1 VGADVSFGREVVEA
15 HLKLCLASGVTI
27 SGVNA
32 EVMPGQ
38 WEYQVGPCIGISAA
52 DQMLISR
59 YLMLR
64 VGEVYDVVIRS
75 SPFYSYLCRREHCRE
90 SLVVY
95 ALPRLSLL

>member
-1 VGADVSFGREVVEA
+1 VVEA

>member
-1 VGADVSFGREVVEA
+1 VEA

-38 WEYQVGPCIGISAA
+38 WEYQVGPCVGISAA
-52 DQMLISR
+52 DHMLISR

-64 VGEVYDVVIRS
+64 VGEAFDVVIRS
-75 SPFYSYLCRREHCRE
+75 STRCYCFCRPARCRK
-90 SLVVY
+90 SLVVH
-95 ALPRLSLL
+95 ALPRLLLC